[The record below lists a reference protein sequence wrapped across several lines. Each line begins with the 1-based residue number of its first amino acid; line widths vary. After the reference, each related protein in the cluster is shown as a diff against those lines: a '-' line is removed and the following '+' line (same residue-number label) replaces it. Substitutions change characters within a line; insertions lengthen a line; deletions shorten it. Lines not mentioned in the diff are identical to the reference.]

1 MKKKRLGCIELKI
14 PCRKMVLIMKLSFFL
29 FFCFLFQVQATVN
42 AQLQTVSLHLN
53 GASVLEGIRQLK
65 KQTALDFFFSNDFVD
80 VDRKMSLQLKNVYL
94 EDALDQLLGGG
105 YDYIFTDSRVIIKR
119 AAGVTASSRGIGV
132 DRSGQRYER
141 HATAWSDSYL
151 ERDGFRRGYKY
162 GWKVDVTDTCT
173 EGSGFAVFFCRYE
186 DKRGDLAWR
195 KGDEGCIGGR
205 GYGDG
210 RGGCHRYLQQAP

>member
-53 GASVLEGIRQLK
+53 GASVLERIRQLK

-119 AAGVTASSRGIGV
+119 AAESRPV
-132 DRSGQRYER
+132 PEELVL
-141 HATAWSDSYL
+141 T
-151 ERDGFRRGYKY
+151 
-162 GWKVDVTDTCT
+162 
-173 EGSGFAVFFCRYE
+173 
-186 DKRGDLAWR
+186 
-195 KGDEGCIGGR
+195 
-205 GYGDG
+205 
-210 RGGCHRYLQQAP
+210 